1 MISTRNSLI
10 LCLATL
16 GLLALPSAS
25 WAETLSMKEFLALKP
40 KWVELAKSSES
51 LRVEG
56 RVESASPRL
65 IRLKKCPLPFR
76 PVQGNL
82 PDLRRPTSRV
92 ELSGHLRR
100 RGTETVF
107 EVVEM
112 LERPDDL
119 QHYALR
125 EAALDSGD
133 PGDWYDI
140 AAWAE
145 ERGKFYSDDSLL
157 SRAQLARRRGL
168 ALEREAASGDADK
181 LVSLAAKA
189 KDFDVPELNLEL
201 LHEAFRVRW
210 QTLATDPKTDLT
222 PLTND
227 IRKSLPGADSP
238 LQTWPMELA
247 ARYASEPLA
256 TYNRATEEE
265 RPALDR
271 VFFAEVQLASL
282 ERMAR
287 PEGANGEQI
296 ASQIDTILPERA
308 DIAESYRLREID
320 YRLDRIEYATRAE
333 ALGLA
338 KRLEER
344 NRPDEA
350 KRALTK
356 WLGAREAASRQDGPS
371 GLMSVAE
378 DYVSV
383 LGDKETAAKLLLEL
397 LEASPGSDIIPS
409 KLRDLGYVE
418 LNGEWLSKEEAATRP
433 VDPVVQAMR
442 EGRVVNGFSPEQVR
456 KTLGKPDRVAQAA
469 SSSQIHEIWI
479 YGEPGRGG
487 LAVHFL
493 RYSARDRKGGQV
505 VGVTSLNR

>member
-1 MISTRNSLI
+1 MTSTRKFAF
-10 LCLATL
+10 LCLATF
-16 GLLALPSAS
+16 GLLALPAAS
-25 WAETLSMKEFLALKP
+25 HADTLSMKDFLALKP
-40 KWVELAKSSES
+40 KWEELAKSGES

-76 PVQGNL
+76 PAQGTL

-100 RGTETVF
+100 RGTDTVF

-119 QHYALR
+119 QVYALK
-125 EAALDSGD
+125 EASLDAAD
-133 PGDWYDI
+133 PADWYDL

-157 SRAQLARRRGL
+157 SRAKLARRRGL

-181 LVSLAAKA
+181 LVTLAEKA
-189 KDFDVPELNLEL
+189 KSFDVPELNLEL

-210 QTLATDPKTDLT
+210 QALRADPKSDLT
-222 PLTND
+222 PLMND
-227 IRKSLPGADSP
+227 VRQSLPGADSP
-238 LQTWPMELA
+238 LKTWPAELA

-256 TYNRATEEE
+256 AYNRASETE

-271 VFFAEVQLASL
+271 IFFAELALASF
-282 ERMAR
+282 ERMAHL
-287 PEGANGEQI
+287 EGANGLKV
-296 ASQIDTILPERA
+296 ASQIDTVLPERA
-308 DIAESYRLREID
+308 EIAESYRQREID
-320 YRLDRIEYATRAE
+320 YRLNRIEYATRAE

-338 KRLEER
+338 KRLEDR

-356 WLGAREAASRQDGPS
+356 WLSAREAAARADGPA

-378 DYVSV
+378 DYAAV
-383 LGDKETAAKLLLEL
+383 LGDKATAAKLLLEL
-397 LEASPGSDIIPS
+397 LEASPESDVIPA
-409 KLRDLGYVE
+409 KLRELGYVK
-418 LNGEWLSKEEAATRP
+418 LNGEWLTKEEAATRP
-433 VDPVVQAMR
+433 VDPIVQAMR

-456 KTLGKPDRVAQAA
+456 KTLGTPDRIAQAA
-469 SSSQIHEIWI
+469 SSAQIHEIWI